1 MVKRHVRLDDKREP
15 VKVEM
20 TKASLAKIDIAAG
33 RVTPTE
39 TMALQM
45 QELGRILRDSS
56 PSILEMSSAINRI
69 GFSARRFGKTAMT
82 QEMRDRV
89 EREDQQTRERSI
101 ARMADTMITL
111 DSAQPLVDQERRFV
125 TLKRRETPPGGRE
138 IKYEMNMAMPVFR
151 ADRKIFNG
159 GDGT

>member
-39 TMALQM
+39 TMALRM
-45 QELGRILRDSS
+45 QELGRILRDSQ
-56 PSILEMSSAINRI
+56 PSLLEMSSSINRI
-69 GFSARRFGKTAMT
+69 SFAARQLGKTAMT

-89 EREDQQTRERSI
+89 EREDQETRERSI
-101 ARMADTMITL
+101 ARMSDMVIGIDHVRPGADSPI
-111 DSAQPLVDQERRFV
+111 RFTQV
-125 TLKRRETPPGGRE
+125 KRRESPPGGRE
-138 IKYEMNMAMPVFR
+138 IEYKMSMLMPMRGRGVI
-151 ADRKIFNG
+151 KSG
-159 GDGT
+159 GDGA